1 MAKLTAVFDFDTEAW
16 MNDASFYA
24 SDPSVLVTRQ
34 NGDTYSIIFKNFT
47 PLSGAVMT
55 QDGSFNL
62 VDLFDES
69 GLREYRVVI

>member
-34 NGDTYSIIFKNFT
+34 SGDTYSIVFSNFT
-47 PLSGAVMT
+47 PLSGGVMT
-55 QDGSFNL
+55 QDGSFNIA
-62 VDLFDES
+62 DLLDEP